1 MLGGTAK
8 PARHRSRNT
17 WKWGTPMRLIN
28 RVRAS
33 DMFSWTDLFCGAGGS
48 SSGIE
53 SVPGNTVITACN
65 HWALAIE
72 THNHNMPHVDHD
84 VADIAEIDPAR
95 YPSTDGLWAS
105 PSCTFWSQARGERQD
120 FAETTEPTL
129 FDLATTED
137 IEDEP
142 PLADEARERSRA
154 LMHDVPRF
162 AEHHR
167 YKRASWRTCCRC

>member
-1 MLGGTAK
+1 
-8 PARHRSRNT
+8 
-17 WKWGTPMRLIN
+17 MRLIN